1 MPDEENK
8 EEKKSGTKIKQKN
21 LEGKDLPEVEKETEN
36 REIVTYSTTNFQIR
50 TTPESVEKYQ
60 ELDVDKQEAWIKRKM
75 RCIGAKASGKDFEA
89 EYKALFAS
97 IIG

>member
-1 MPDEENK
+1 MPDT
-8 EEKKSGTKIKQKN
+8 EEKQAKKVKQKD
-21 LEGKDLPEVEKETEN
+21 LEGKDLPEVEMETES
-36 REIVTYSTTNFQIR
+36 RQIVTYSTTNFQIR

-75 RCIGAKASGKDFEA
+75 RCTGAKTTGKDFEA